1 MNNLRKFLLRLCA
14 TAAILAPGFT
24 YAQSTDY
31 PRSPIKIVVA
41 APPGGLP
48 DAIARIVG
56 QRMAVTLGQ
65 PIAVENRTGAG
76 SIIAAEYVARAKP
89 DGYTLILMDLSP
101 LTINPTLYKKLP
113 YDGAK
118 SFDPI
123 ALLGV
128 APMLVAAGP
137 SLKANSITEFI
148 AEAKSRPGKLT
159 YGTIGVGSLHHIA
172 FEEMRRIAGIDILH
186 VPYREQ
192 PSGPAAA
199 GQVDV
204 MMAALPSID
213 GLVKAG
219 KLRLLGIAV
228 PNKPAQFGDVP
239 TLAEQGLPGYTFT
252 GDVGILAPHG
262 LSPVIAQKIA
272 SAATEALSQPDI
284 KKRLSEL
291 GIIPDGRTLKD
302 YGAYINR
309 EAERY
314 SAMVKRAGLEGSQ

>member
-1 MNNLRKFLLRLCA
+1 MKNFRTNLLCLCA
-14 TAAILAPGFT
+14 SLAFWVSASSH
-24 YAQSTDY
+24 AQQTDY
-31 PRSPIKIVVA
+31 PRFPIKIVVA

-48 DAIARIVG
+48 DVIARVIG

-65 PIAVENRTGAG
+65 AIAVENKTGAG
-76 SIIAAEYVARAKP
+76 SIIAADYVARATP
-89 DGYTLILMDLSP
+89 DGYTLAVMDLSP

-118 SFDPI
+118 SFEPI

-137 SLKANSITEFI
+137 SLKANSISGFI
-148 AEAKSRPGKLT
+148 AEAKSQPGKLT

-172 FEEMRRIAGIDILH
+172 FEEMRRMAGIDILH

-204 MMAALPSID
+204 MMAGLPSID
-213 GLVKAG
+213 GLVKAN
-219 KLRLLGIAV
+219 KLRILGIAT
-228 PNKPAQFGDVP
+228 PNKTAQFGDVP
-239 TLAEQGLPGYTFT
+239 TVAEQGLPGYTFS
-252 GDVGILAPHG
+252 GDVGILAPRG
-262 LSPVIAQKIA
+262 IPPAIAQKIA

-284 KKRLSEL
+284 KKRLAEL

-302 YGAYINR
+302 YSAYISR
-309 EAERY
+309 ETERY
-314 SAMVKRAGLEGSQ
+314 SAMVKRAGLEASQ